1 VSTAVVTPEHIEVA
15 ELVLRGARIWGGGE
29 ADIAIR
35 DGRITA
41 IGAELPAA
49 AGTQVIDA
57 AGCMALPG
65 LVDAHAHLDKTLWGT
80 PWQPHQAGPTL
91 LERIDNE
98 RRVLRELGLSPE
110 LQSARL
116 LRRMVACGT
125 THVRTHVDVGPDV
138 GLAHLHGVQAMRE
151 KHRDWMD
158 MEIVAFPQTGVAIR
172 PGTLALL
179 EQAVREGAEVIGGLD
194 PIGVDRDPKTQ
205 LDGIFAIAA
214 QHGCGIDIHLHDGG
228 EMGALTIAMIAERTA
243 TLGLAGRVAI
253 SHAFCLG
260 MLDPARFDAITRLLV
275 DQDIAIMTHGPAG
288 ATSLP
293 PVRLLHERGV
303 RLFTGSDGVRD
314 TWTPLNNG
322 DMLERAYLV
331 AYRNGFRDDPGIELA
346 LRMATYGGAQLMGR
360 KDYGLHVGAAADL
373 VLVEAQ
379 TAAEAVAF
387 HLPRRC
393 VLKRGRVVA
402 RDGRSLLPPAE
413 NMTTASQG

>member
-1 VSTAVVTPEHIEVA
+1 MA
-15 ELVLRGARIWGGGE
+15 ELLLRRARLWGAGE

-41 IGAELPAA
+41 IGAQLPVAA
-49 AGTQVIDA
+49 DAQLIDA
-57 AGCMALPG
+57 AGCLALPG

-80 PWQPHQAGPTL
+80 PWHPHQAGPTL

-116 LRRMVACGT
+116 LRRLVACGT
-125 THVRTHVDVGPDV
+125 THVRTHVDVGPEV
-138 GLAHLHGVQAMRE
+138 GLAHLHGVLAMRE
-151 KHRDWMD
+151 RHRDWID
-158 MEIVAFPQTGVAIR
+158 IEIVAFPQTGVAIR
-172 PGTLALL
+172 PGSLALL

-214 QHGCGIDIHLHDGG
+214 RHGCGIDIHLHDRG
-228 EMGALTIAMIAERTA
+228 EMGALTIEMIAERTA
-243 TLGLAGRVAI
+243 SLGLAGRVAI

-260 MLDPARFDAITRLLV
+260 MLEPERLAAITQLLV
-275 DQDIAIMTHGPAG
+275 DHDIAIMTHAPAG
-288 ATSLP
+288 ATPFP
-293 PVRLLHERGV
+293 PVWLLHERGV

-314 TWTPLNNG
+314 TWSPLNNG
-322 DMLERAYLV
+322 DMLERAYLI

-387 HLPRRC
+387 HPPRRC
-393 VLKRGRVVA
+393 VLKRGCVVA

-413 NMTTASQG
+413 SMAAASQG